1 VSRSQD
7 TQATPTPP
15 DVRLM
20 NGITALLLTGLVLAA
35 LGLLVHK
42 LVRLPV
48 FALQKIE
55 VVGEV
60 NRNGIASLRAN
71 ALPRLS
77 GNFLT
82 LDLAQARAAFE
93 SVPWVRRATVQ
104 RIWPNLIRV
113 RLEEH
118 KVAAY
123 WEPKPEGADA
133 GSDATVDRALVNSF
147 GEVFHANLGDVEDEK
162 LPVLAGPEGRS
173 RQMLNMWAEVDKRT
187 RAIDDAVERLDLS
200 SRGSWRA
207 TLERGAVV
215 ELGRGDDAEV
225 QARFAQFAQN
235 IQRITAH
242 YQTTLA
248 SADLRHA
255 DGFAVR
261 LRGVT
266 TTAPAPTRGRGR
278 KT

>member
-1 VSRSQD
+1 MSRNPS
-7 TQATPTPP
+7 TKPAPLPP

-20 NGITALLLTGLVLAA
+20 NGITALLLIGLVLVA
-35 LGLLVHK
+35 LALVLHK

-48 FALQKIE
+48 FALQQIE

-104 RIWPNLIRV
+104 RVWPNKLRV

-133 GSDATVDRALVNSF
+133 GSDAVVDRALVNGF

-162 LPVLAGPEGRS
+162 LPVLAGPDGRS
-173 RQMLNMWAEVDKRT
+173 RQMLAMWTQLDAQT

-215 ELGRGDDAEV
+215 ELGRGEVDEV
-225 QARFAQFAQN
+225 QARYAQFAHN

-242 YQTTLA
+242 YQSTLA

-255 DGFAVR
+255 EGFAVR